1 MAGHGPSYRLAR
13 QPRSHPGQAGPWNA
27 PDKRGGITRPIVQHV
42 LAKLKRVAFGA
53 YRRYQTAAA
62 KTKPPGSIHQTRGPL
77 CGEFRSEVDLH
88 SRATYLGGMA
98 INVEQEI
105 RELKARLDK
114 HDTTLAQLTGQF
126 EFISGQLNA
135 MQRFMHA
142 KFDAIDKHF
151 DAMDKRFDKIE
162 SDVGTLREDLPGI
175 VVEAVRSVLRPG

>member
-1 MAGHGPSYRLAR
+1 M
-13 QPRSHPGQAGPWNA
+13 
-27 PDKRGGITRPIVQHV
+27 
-42 LAKLKRVAFGA
+42 AFGA

-142 KFDAIDKHF
+142 KFDAIDKRF
-151 DAMDKRFDKIE
+151 DGMDKRFDKIE

-175 VVEAVRSVLRPG
+175 VAEAVRSVLRPG